1 MNSLSEIQNKP
12 NTAPSSNGFGVLAD
26 EIVANTPA
34 GTTIAKINST
44 DIETAN
50 INTTNAQI
58 QNVDIV
64 SGKGYFSKIKI
75 PEWEPGIQ
83 YQMGEIFRR
92 NGTLYCVQIN
102 HTSQV
107 NNEDFYLD
115 WFVNNRVLALNES
128 PGTIQHSLRVDPL
141 QPGAYVIPADGS
153 EYDISD
159 KPDLY
164 RYLYHGSSFTL
175 LNISN
180 VINSAGFAQF
190 VATGHGLET
199 GDIVNIKKGVGGGSW
214 PYDSVQLYAI
224 KIDANN
230 FRVST
235 SSAGDKYTDTSLIIL
250 YSGTHFTVPSQTTSQ
265 RYLWGLPTS
274 ATKFRVPDLRSMFLS
289 GAGSNAAIFRYDKIA
304 YSRLFRGNYE
314 FDKGLDHTHN
324 YRFMNGNAAW
334 NGENFYIGYDSPDT
348 VGSGGVNQSRGNG
361 DEHAPAHVVVN
372 YYIKY

>member
-34 GTTIAKINST
+34 GTTIAKLVV
-44 DIETAN
+44 
-50 INTTNAQI
+50 NTNLQS
-58 QNVDIV
+58 
-64 SGKGYFSKIKI
+64 SGKAVFNSIRI
-75 PEWEPGIQ
+75 PEWQASYSYEV
-83 YQMGEIFRR
+83 GEIFRR

-102 HTSQV
+102 HTSQA
-107 NNEDFYLD
+107 NTEDFYLD
-115 WFVNNRVLALNES
+115 WFVNNRVLALNET

-153 EYDISD
+153 EYNISD

-164 RYLYHGSSFTL
+164 RYLYYGSSFTL

-180 VINSAGFAQF
+180 VIPSGGFAQF

-199 GDIVNIKKGVGGGSW
+199 GDIVNIKKGAGGGSW

-230 FRVST
+230 FRVSA
-235 SSAGDKYTDTSLIIL
+235 SSAGDKYTDTSLIIS
-250 YSGTHFTVPSQTTSQ
+250 YSGTHFTVPSQATSQ

-274 ATKFRVPDLRSMFLS
+274 PTKFRVPDLRSMFLS
-289 GAGSNAAIFRYDKIA
+289 GAGSNGAVLRYNKIA
-304 YSRLFRGNYE
+304 YSRLFGGNYE
-314 FDKGLDHTHN
+314 YDRGLTHRHLYYPDNPN
-324 YRFMNGNAAW
+324 YVSGQ
-334 NGENFYIGYDSPDT
+334 GGG
-348 VGSGGVNQSRGNG
+348 GSQASNNQNSQHVTDYTLEARAN
-361 DEHAPAHVVVN
+361 ETEFTPVHVVVN